1 MKTPFKL
8 NDFNQIIPKQNDQII
23 HIKTNTKKKIK
34 DNIACPKILLT

>member
-8 NDFNQIIPKQNDQII
+8 NVNQIIPKQNDQIT

-34 DNIACPKILLT
+34 DNIACPKIILT